1 MKARLYATPCDP
13 HGGHTPVDSPKRVQ
27 TMTTLVFLINLGGAT
42 FLLLYAVRMVQTG
55 IERAMGPSF
64 RRIVT
69 AHSDSHLRTALA
81 GVLLAIILQSSTAAG
96 LLASGFAA
104 TSLLTFSGGLAVVLG
119 ADFGSALVIQILSF
133 RPDWLI
139 PILLVA
145 GGYLF
150 LKVEAR
156 TLRQW
161 GRILLGIAFI
171 LLALRFIGDA
181 VHPIRDSP
189 FMPAIAGYLKSDFI
203 TAFLVGAAVT
213 FIMHSSVAAILMT
226 VTFVVLGVLSPNAGV
241 SVVLGANL
249 GAATL
254 LIWLSRDMVT
264 KARRIP
270 IANLVLRGTG
280 AVLALFL
287 VNLTPVLS
295 WLEGVAP
302 GQRLVLAHMGFNALV
317 LLLSF
322 PLLKLIERPLIACFP
337 GRSEVAP
344 VDGFRTLS
352 ALDRSVVD
360 RPSLALASLTREL
373 LRMTQIVEVMAGP
386 VMDYYESGDEVA
398 IKATKALDFD
408 LNRALDDVRRYV
420 ALVPREGQTK
430 EQYRR
435 VRELVEYA
443 ISLETAGD
451 IIAKGLLSLAVEKN
465 RNRLKFSQEGHQELA
480 LLHERVM
487 ANMKLAFN
495 VLLSEDI
502 ESARLLLEEKS
513 EMATQ
518 ERKSRK
524 RHLKRLREGAEESLE
539 SSDIH
544 LETLR
549 ALKDLNSQIAAI
561 AYPILVRGGQLLETR
576 LVDNVNESDIE
587 SNDT

>member
-1 MKARLYATPCDP
+1 
-13 HGGHTPVDSPKRVQ
+13 
-27 TMTTLVFLINLGGAT
+27 MTTLVFLINLGGAT
-42 FLLLYAVRMVQTG
+42 FLLLFAVRMVQTG

-69 AHSDSHLRTALA
+69 THRDGHFRTALA
-81 GVLLAIILQSSTAAG
+81 GVLLAIILQSATAAG

-104 TSLLTFSGGLAVVLG
+104 TSLLTFAGGLAVVLG

-156 TLRQW
+156 TPRQW

-171 LLALRFIGDA
+171 LLALRFIGEA
-181 VHPIRDSP
+181 VHPIRDSA
-189 FMPAIAGYLKSDFI
+189 FMPAIAGYLKADFI

-213 FIMHSSVAAILMT
+213 FVMHSSVAAILMT
-226 VTFVVLGVLSPNAGV
+226 VTFVVLGVLSPNAGI

-254 LIWLSRDMVT
+254 LIWLSRGMVT
-264 KARRIP
+264 RARRIP
-270 IANLVLRGTG
+270 TANLVLRGAG
-280 AVLALFL
+280 AVLALLL
-287 VNLTPVLS
+287 VNLSPVLS
-295 WLEGVAP
+295 VLDGVSD
-302 GQRLVLAHMGFNALV
+302 GQKLVLVHMVFNGLV
-317 LLLSF
+317 VILSLPF
-322 PLLKLIERPLIACFP
+322 LGILERPFLALLP
-337 GRSEVAP
+337 SRAEAP
-344 VDGFRTLS
+344 AVDGFRSLS
-352 ALDRSVVD
+352 ALDRSVID
-360 RPSLALASLTREL
+360 RPSLALACLTREL
-373 LRMTQIVEVMAGP
+373 LRMTQIVEVMARP
-386 VMDYYESGDEVA
+386 VMVFFETGDETA
-398 IKATKALDFD
+398 IKATKTLDID
-408 LNRALDDVRRYV
+408 LIRALDDVRRYV

-443 ISLETAGD
+443 ISLKTAGD

-465 RNRLKFSQEGHQELA
+465 RNRLKFSQEGSLELDS
-480 LLHERVM
+480 LHERVM

-513 EMATQ
+513 EMASQ

-576 LVDNVNESDIE
+576 LVDNVNESDVE

>member
-1 MKARLYATPCDP
+1 
-13 HGGHTPVDSPKRVQ
+13 
-27 TMTTLVFLINLGGAT
+27 
-42 FLLLYAVRMVQTG
+42 
-55 IERAMGPSF
+55 
-64 RRIVT
+64 
-69 AHSDSHLRTALA
+69 
-81 GVLLAIILQSSTAAG
+81 
-96 LLASGFAA
+96 
-104 TSLLTFSGGLAVVLG
+104 
-119 ADFGSALVIQILSF
+119 
-133 RPDWLI
+133 
-139 PILLVA
+139 
-145 GGYLF
+145 
-150 LKVEAR
+150 
-156 TLRQW
+156 
-161 GRILLGIAFI
+161 
-171 LLALRFIGDA
+171 
-181 VHPIRDSP
+181 
-189 FMPAIAGYLKSDFI
+189 
-203 TAFLVGAAVT
+203 
-213 FIMHSSVAAILMT
+213 
-226 VTFVVLGVLSPNAGV
+226 
-241 SVVLGANL
+241 
-249 GAATL
+249 
-254 LIWLSRDMVT
+254 
-264 KARRIP
+264 
-270 IANLVLRGTG
+270 
-280 AVLALFL
+280 
-287 VNLTPVLS
+287 
-295 WLEGVAP
+295 
-302 GQRLVLAHMGFNALV
+302 
-317 LLLSF
+317 
-322 PLLKLIERPLIACFP
+322 
-337 GRSEVAP
+337 
-344 VDGFRTLS
+344 
-352 ALDRSVVD
+352 
-360 RPSLALASLTREL
+360 
-373 LRMTQIVEVMAGP
+373 MTQIVEVMAGP

-487 ANMKLAFN
+487 ENMKLAFN